1 MVMLPVFLKFYYAFF
16 CFLRGTCNNTTICRY
31 TFWQFIYGQWR
42 KQHHKDVEI
51 IFPGLVSLTSFML
64 MFFFLSNLLGIL
76 HQLVH
81 DVKELWYKGGNLAWN
96 ELTFFVL
103 GDEGDPFPIFILYP
117 VKPVKVFFFHLN
129 WNSTLH
135 KKWSFSLRISSFF
148 MQYYWP
154 HVAQCEPVYFFLFP
168 NNTVDFWTT
177 SFKLTL
183 L

>member
-1 MVMLPVFLKFYYAFF
+1 MRHYFKILKWRRRSRRHGMIMLPVFLKFYYAFF

-51 IFPGLVSLTSFML
+51 IFPGLVSLASFML

-117 VKPVKVFFFHLN
+117 VKPVKVFFFT
-129 WNSTLH
+129 STEILH
-135 KKWSFSLRISSFF
+135 CTKNEVF
-148 MQYYWP
+148 
-154 HVAQCEPVYFFLFP
+154 H
-168 NNTVDFWTT
+168 
-177 SFKLTL
+177 
-183 L
+183 